1 MYVRLNWDKIKLG
14 GCMKEPWRVERVGD
28 YWTIKNCDDRVV
40 LTDDS
45 AHGEYASTIP
55 VEVAEWVVSCANAC
69 RGIRK
74 EFLDEG
80 MVEFALINPHIYLKG
95 YDFDK
100 ATFEGK
106 EIFEPVK

>member
-1 MYVRLNWDKIKLG
+1 MR
-14 GCMKEPWRVERVGD
+14 EPWTLEKTSEGWNIKDCNGRV
-28 YWTIKNCDDRVV
+28 I

-45 AHGEYASTIP
+45 ANGEYASTIP